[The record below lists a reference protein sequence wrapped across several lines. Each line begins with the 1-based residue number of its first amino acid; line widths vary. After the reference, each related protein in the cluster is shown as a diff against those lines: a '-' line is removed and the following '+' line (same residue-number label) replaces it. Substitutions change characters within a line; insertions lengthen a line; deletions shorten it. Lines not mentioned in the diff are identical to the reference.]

1 MDDVPI
7 GALVVIAALAAIF
20 GAILTA
26 SETAL
31 LRTTRS
37 KAQELVDEGHRKG
50 KVVSSLVA
58 HPGPATVAARR
69 LHLVTDAVLA
79 VSLTI
84 ISVSI
89 FHSWWIALIVA
100 GLAVTILSWTLI
112 GIGPRRFA
120 RKYPVVTLSA
130 LAGFLTSLSRF
141 VTKRSHQNAMPNTD
155 DQQLRPELAFS
166 EDELRDM
173 VDRISELEAIED
185 TEREMIHSVFELGDT
200 YTREVMVP
208 RTAMVT
214 IDHDV
219 SLRKAMSLFL
229 RSGFSRIPIIR
240 ESEDDVVGILYFK
253 DVVRRM
259 HADPDAAE
267 YEVERVG
274 RPASFVPESKPVDD
288 LLRQMQ
294 HEANHV
300 AIVVDEYGGTAG
312 LVTIED
318 ALEEIVGE
326 LVDEHD
332 RAEQEVEVLE
342 DGLYRVPARLSLHDL
357 GEDLELRLDDDEV
370 DSVGGLLA
378 KALGKV
384 PLPGQHAVAQ
394 GLYLEAERTEGRR
407 KQLATVLV
415 RVEPEPEDDENDLVA
430 VDRGDD
436 PEVAPHPAE
445 KLDVSNSPAVDDGRE
460 TQEPRSSRE

>member
-7 GALVVIAALAAIF
+7 GVLILIAALAAIF
-20 GAILTA
+20 GAVLTA
-26 SETAL
+26 GETAL

-37 KAQELVDEGHRKG
+37 KAQELADAGHRKAEL
-50 KVVSSLVA
+50 VSDLVA

-69 LHLVTDAVLA
+69 LHLVTDAALA
-79 VSLTI
+79 VSLTLV
-84 ISVSI
+84 SVSI
-89 FHSWWIALIVA
+89 FNSWWISFIVA
-100 GLAVTILSWTLI
+100 GLAVTTLSWTLI

-120 RKYPVVTLSA
+120 RRYPAQTLSA
-130 LAGFLTSLSRF
+130 LAGLLTKLGALVRDNG
-141 VTKRSHQNAMPNTD
+141 HHNAMPNTD

-200 YTREVMVP
+200 FTREVMVP
-208 RTAMVT
+208 RTAMIT

-219 SLRKAMSLFL
+219 PLRKAMSLFL

-240 ESEDDVVGILYFK
+240 GSEDDVVGILYFK

-259 HADPDAAE
+259 HADPEAAE
-267 YEVERVG
+267 YPVDRVG
-274 RPASFVPESKPVDD
+274 RLAAYVPESKPVDD

-294 HEANHV
+294 REANHV

-332 RAEQEVEVLE
+332 RAEQEIEELE
-342 DGLYRVPARLSLHDL
+342 DDLYRVPARLSLHDL
-357 GEDLELRLDDDEV
+357 GESLQLRLDDDEV

-384 PLPGQHAVAQ
+384 PLPGQHALTH

-415 RVEPEPEDDENDLVA
+415 RIEPEPESDPSEELDESDERDD
-430 VDRGDD
+430 DD
-436 PEVAPHPAE
+436 AGS
-445 KLDVSNSPAVDDGRE
+445 KNLDE
-460 TQEPRSSRE
+460 